1 METKSMETRKFSKL
15 RTFEYAV
22 INAAYFAAY
31 SGVHA
36 YAAVFLLDRGFSN
49 TMIGVLLALANI
61 VSVLLQP
68 VTAGL
73 IDKYTNITNRK
84 VSIICSVGCLLCCAI
99 LYFAKGKVVIFA
111 IYMLLYMLQML
122 YQPILQALSF
132 EYNAMGA
139 GINFGLARGL
149 GSCGFAFTSALIGK
163 LLEVNGVSVLQ
174 IVNVLALLIS
184 IMMLFIFVAPK
195 NVQTEEAL
203 EGYEDV
209 QAGKVIA
216 DEHRDTENE
225 IHNSFIGFTKY
236 YPMFMLFVLGAT
248 FLFFEHNAL
257 NDYLIQI
264 ITPLGGDEAVMG
276 NMVMVAAFLEL
287 PTMAGF
293 ASLERKFGIKS
304 LLIFSAIMFTVKTV
318 LMLVAQN
325 VFMAYLSQICQIFA
339 YALFIPGGAYLAEK
353 VMTKSDKTKG
363 QAYINCCITLGGV
376 FSALVCGRI
385 LDIRGAH
392 AMLIV
397 ASVVGVIGTVI
408 SIFAISRARISADRS
423 N

>member
-84 VSIICSVGCLLCCAI
+84 VSIICASGCLICCIA
-99 LYFAKGKVVIFA
+99 LFLAQGKVVIFA

-122 YQPILQALSF
+122 YQPIQQALSF
-132 EYNAMGA
+132 EYNAMGD

-149 GSCGFAFTSALIGK
+149 GSCGFALTSALIGR
-163 LLEVNGVSVLQ
+163 LLINNGVSILQ
-174 IVNVLALLIS
+174 IVNVITLLIG
-184 IMMLFIFVAPK
+184 ILMLFIFVAPK
-195 NVQTEEAL
+195 KVDGVIEA
-203 EGYEDV
+203 EAAV
-209 QAGKVIA
+209 VKV
-216 DEHRDTENE
+216 DSVTDCDDSQ
-225 IHNSFIGFTKY
+225 IHNSFISFTKY

-248 FLFFEHNAL
+248 FLFFEHNTL

-293 ASLERKFGIKS
+293 ASLERKFGIKR

-408 SIFAISRARISADRS
+408 SIFAISRVRISADRS